1 MENCVFC
8 GMIAGEVASERVYED
23 EWAFV
28 VKDINPQAPVHLLI
42 IPREHVPSLLE
53 LDSQEGQISAHLLGL
68 VQKMARDNDL
78 ESNGFRV
85 VVNTGPEGGQTVGH
99 LHIHLL
105 GGRVMRWPPG

>member
-8 GMIAGEVASERVYED
+8 GMIAGEVASEKVYED
-23 EWAFV
+23 DQAFV

-42 IPREHVPSLLE
+42 IPREHVSSLLE
-53 LDSQEGQISAHLLGL
+53 LDSQESQVSAHLLSL
-68 VQKMARDNDL
+68 VQKMARDHDL
-78 ESNGFRV
+78 ETNGFRV